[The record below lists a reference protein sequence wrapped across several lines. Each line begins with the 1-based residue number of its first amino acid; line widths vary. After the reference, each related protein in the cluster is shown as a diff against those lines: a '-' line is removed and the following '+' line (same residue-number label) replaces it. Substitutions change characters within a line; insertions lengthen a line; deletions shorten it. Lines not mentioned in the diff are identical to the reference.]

1 MEVTRRKRELEVP
14 WSMDPM
20 REGVAVFGARRVA
33 RTDSLMQT
41 LHLNVMVA
49 ECIPL
54 LCERL

>member
-41 LHLNVMVA
+41 LHLNIMVA
-49 ECIPL
+49 ECSL
-54 LCERL
+54 AV

>member
-14 WSMDPM
+14 WSMDPT

-49 ECIPL
+49 VSS
-54 LCERL
+54 ERKHAW